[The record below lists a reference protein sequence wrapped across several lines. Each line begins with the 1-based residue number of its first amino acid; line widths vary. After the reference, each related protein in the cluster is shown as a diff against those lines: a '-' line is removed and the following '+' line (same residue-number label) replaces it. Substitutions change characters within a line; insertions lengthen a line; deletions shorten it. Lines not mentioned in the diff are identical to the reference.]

1 MKNMQHIILL
11 KPIDLQKLVYSLKG
25 NVDVKMLGIRMIA
38 IYSAVYLKTK
48 IKVSNDLNWKKENC
62 I

>member
-48 IKVSNDLNWKKENC
+48 IKVSNDLN
-62 I
+62 